1 MKISHTA
8 TFALVLAALAST
20 QTLAADAPAGK
31 VTEQQVLAE
40 LVEAQRTGDIMDG
53 RTGKMLNELHPNL
66 YPAQAKL
73 CQLITGLIQTPLV
86 VVRHHNIGTFEKRAT
101 RGGRADAGAGGSRH
115 KDDLALEQTVAL
127 NLGGSN

>member
-40 LVEAQRTGDIMDG
+40 LVEAQRTGDIYDG
-53 RTGKMLNELHPNL
+53 HHNMKLNEMSP
-66 YPAQAKL
+66 Q
-73 CQLITGLIQTPLV
+73 
-86 VVRHHNIGTFEKRAT
+86 
-101 RGGRADAGAGGSRH
+101 
-115 KDDLALEQTVAL
+115 
-127 NLGGSN
+127 